1 MRSVDS
7 PRFSAVVLAAGGS
20 SRLGSPKQL
29 VRFEGEPL
37 VCRAARLAEE
47 SGARSVVVVTGA
59 SGEAVAEALGGARV
73 RLAFNAGWAEGPGS
87 SVRVGLEALLADTSR
102 GRGEATVLMLCDQP
116 FVTPEHLRALA
127 ELVGGGHPAAASAY
141 GGEGEL
147 GVPAAFAEELLPEL
161 LSLSGSQGARPV
173 LVRHRARV
181 ALVPFAEGLLDVD
194 TPEDLERLGARAALP
209 LHHGPVLAS
218 PRE

>member
-1 MRSVDS
+1 MSSAESPAFSV
-7 PRFSAVVLAAGGS
+7 VVLAAGGS
-20 SRLGSPKQL
+20 SRLGAPKQL

-37 VCRAARLAEE
+37 VCRAARVATE

-59 SGEAVAEALGGARV
+59 SGEAVEEVLGDACV

-87 SVRVGLEALLADTSR
+87 SVRVGVEALLADTSR
-102 GRGEATVLMLCDQP
+102 GRGEITVLMLCDQP

-127 ELVGGGHPAAASAY
+127 ERVGRGHPAAASAY

-161 LSLSGSQGARPV
+161 LALSGGQGARPV
-173 LVRHRARV
+173 LMRHREHV
-181 ALVPFAEGLLDVD
+181 ALVPFTEGLFDVD
-194 TPEDLERLGARAALP
+194 TPADLERLGA
-209 LHHGPVLAS
+209 
-218 PRE
+218 PRPHSAGGH